1 LVSYGWGMIP
11 ARARIG
17 TTDFRTAL
25 FPKDGGYVVPVKV
38 DVRRREKL
46 ELGGTVTVQ
55 LTLAV

>member
-1 LVSYGWGMIP
+1 VE
-11 ARARIG
+11 
-17 TTDFRTAL
+17 
-25 FPKDGGYVVPVKV
+25 V